1 MATVFGS
8 CRPFSESNSTVQL
21 CESVAE
27 MSYGIETLEE
37 GVFHYTPSM
46 IPVQAFNTTEAG
58 KKYIVEGD
66 MIEKL
71 ASYEGMSIA
80 EAFSAV
86 CDENGLMESD
96 VYVLTSDPT
105 YAMDEATDAI
115 LGADDDN
122 DITLY
127 ENTLVNIA
135 ESAKAYSEAGIN
147 ILYKPLCEELSAATP
162 SIKTY
167 LRVVKANYWAS
178 NKADFKKNVE
188 SAISSCSTYEDYTF
202 VKRYLQK
209 VKDGATKKHPDEES
223 GFSDGY
229 TELIKYLDS
238 KIDQC
243 IKLMKKY
250 EDTSKRNIKDAK
262 NRAKDE
268 RKRNEKQEKLQRKLA
283 RAKAS

>member
-8 CRPFSESNSTVQL
+8 CRSINESNSTIQL
-21 CESVAE
+21 CESVVE
-27 MSYGIETLEE
+27 MSCGIETLEE

-46 IPVQAFNTTEAG
+46 VPVQAFNTGEG

-71 ASYEGMSIA
+71 ASYEDMSIA

-96 VYVLTSDPT
+96 VYVLASDPT

-115 LGADDDN
+115 LGADDDD
-122 DITLY
+122 DITMY
-127 ENTLVNIA
+127 ENTLVTVA
-135 ESAKAYSEAGIN
+135 ESAKAYSDAGIN
-147 ILYKPLCEELSAATP
+147 VLYRPLCEELTSVTP
-162 SIKTY
+162 SIKTF
-167 LRVVKANYWAS
+167 LRVCKANYWMT

-188 SAISSCSTYEDYTF
+188 SAISSCSTYEDYTW
-202 VKRYLQK
+202 VKRYLQR
-209 VKDGATKKHPDEES
+209 VKNVITKKHPDEES

-229 TELIKYLDS
+229 SELNKYLDS

-243 IKLMKKY
+243 QKLMKKY
-250 EDTSKRNIKDAK
+250 EDTSKRNIKDAAK
-262 NRAKDE
+262 KAKDE

-283 RAKAS
+283 RAKTA